1 MTIEKRMFGNTGH
14 KSSVVIFGAAA
25 LWNETQDAADRILDL
40 ILEYGINHIDVA
52 PRYGEAELRVGSW
65 MRRYRKDFF
74 LATKTA
80 ARSYHGAKEEIFRSL
95 DRLKTDYIDLIQMH
109 SLTHPDEWEQAFA
122 SEGALEA
129 LKEVRNEG
137 LVKFIGVT
145 GHGWTAPAMH
155 KKSIERFDF
164 NSILMPWNWLVAHYK
179 NYPEDFQKTTE
190 LCIKKNIAVQTI
202 KSIARGPWSAGVKPN
217 YTTWY
222 QPLEDYDSIRKS
234 VHWVLS
240 HKDIFLNSIGDVK
253 ILPLVLRAADT
264 FAECPSDED
273 MHSMSEKFGLASIFG
288 I

>member
-14 KSSVVIFGAAA
+14 KSSAVIFGAAA

-40 ILEYGINHIDVA
+40 ILEHGINHIDVA

-65 MRRYRKDFF
+65 MHRYRKDFF

-80 ARSYHGAKEEIFRSL
+80 ARSYRGAKEEIFRSL

-155 KKSIERFDF
+155 KRSIERFDF

-190 LCIKKNIAVQTI
+190 LCIKKI
-202 KSIARGPWSAGVKPN
+202 
-217 YTTWY
+217 
-222 QPLEDYDSIRKS
+222 
-234 VHWVLS
+234 
-240 HKDIFLNSIGDVK
+240 
-253 ILPLVLRAADT
+253 
-264 FAECPSDED
+264 
-273 MHSMSEKFGLASIFG
+273 
-288 I
+288 

>member
-14 KSSVVIFGAAA
+14 KSSAVIFGAAA

-155 KKSIERFDF
+155 KRSIERFDF

-202 KSIARGPWSAGVKPN
+202 KSIARGPWPAGVKPN

-253 ILPLVLRAADT
+253 ILPSVLRAADT
-264 FAECPSDED
+264 LAECPSDED